1 MTFQYFCSNPQDIVS
16 FSGDKEGK
24 TEDYLIFRNYESF
37 MMNYDGEEGS
47 LVNSTNYISLTRT
60 TECPK
65 K

>member
-1 MTFQYFCSNPQDIVS
+1 MS